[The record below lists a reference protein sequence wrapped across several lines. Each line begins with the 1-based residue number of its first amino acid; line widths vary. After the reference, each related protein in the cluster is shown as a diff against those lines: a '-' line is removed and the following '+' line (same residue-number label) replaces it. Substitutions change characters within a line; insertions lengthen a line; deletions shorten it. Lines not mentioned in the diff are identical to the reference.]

1 MKMSRTYVMTTRA
14 EAAQRT
20 RVRILDALVELA
32 ALRLLADISLADV
45 ALAAGVSVQTVL
57 RRFGNRAGLIDAAFL
72 HAFAAVQTERQTPV
86 GDVPRA
92 IAVLV
97 EHYEERGDGVVLLLA
112 QEASDAQ
119 VRFITENGR
128 RFHRVWVQTA
138 FEPYLPDLDAP
149 RVALLDLL
157 VVVTDVYT
165 WKLLRRDR
173 GLDRTTTQQRMHQLV
188 AALIGQE

>member
-1 MKMSRTYVMTTRA
+1 MKTSRTYVMTTRA

-32 ALRLLADISLADV
+32 AHRVLADISLADV
-45 ALAAGVSVQTVL
+45 ALTAGVSVQTVL

-72 HAFAAVQTERQTPV
+72 HAFTDVRTERQTPV

-97 EHYEERGDGVVLLLA
+97 DHYEARGDAVVLLLA

-119 VRFITENGR
+119 VRFMTENGR
-128 RFHRVWVQTA
+128 RLHREWVQAA
-138 FEPYLPDLDAP
+138 FEPHLPALEVS

-188 AALIGQE
+188 AALIGTE